1 MIKLQLLCNSIA
13 EMVGFECSINRSK
26 NGPSARKYMQISA
39 IFSYLFK
46 LYSIYAK
53 KFIAWNMFIEKL
65 FISKRCRWSNNH
77 FTSHFAVESNRQMC
91 APFIS
96 AFIQIASIIYFL
108 KIRSNYD
115 WGKKKINS
123 NKRICYVCWTSV
135 TPLYV
140 FVMTMN
146 MKTVNITNTVSNNR
160 RKRPL
165 FIIECEWLCW
175 ASFQWISFYFPV
187 KYLIYWWYCCWF
199 EHQMFCY
206 FFFGELLFVAY
217 KTDAAVVFLP
227 LISWEWAPSVSKKK
241 RFQCIAQPQMS
252 FKPK

>member
-13 EMVGFECSINRSK
+13 EMAGFECSINRSK

-115 WGKKKINS
+115 WGKKKSIVI
-123 NKRICYVCWTSV
+123 KESV
-135 TPLYV
+135 T
-140 FVMTMN
+140 FVERASHLFMYSSWLWIWRQLILQIQSQTIAEN
-146 MKTVNITNTVSNNR
+146 ARCLLLNVNDCVPR
-160 RKRPL
+160 
-165 FIIECEWLCW
+165 W

-206 FFFGELLFVAY
+206 FFSANYCLLPTKRMQRLSFY
-217 KTDAAVVFLP
+217 HWFLG
-227 LISWEWAPSVSKKK
+227 SERTAFQKKK
-241 RFQCIAQPQMS
+241 GS
-252 FKPK
+252 SV